1 MFINGNE
8 INNSRIYGINF
19 YDLGVPTTVVIDD
32 YLPFSYSTGASPVF
46 TQPTDN
52 KGLWAMYLEKAF
64 SKYHGNFYTIEGGS
78 PHRALEAMTS
88 FPGKWI
94 ALGDVLKT

>member
-1 MFINGNE
+1 
-8 INNSRIYGINF
+8 
-19 YDLGVPTTVVIDD
+19 
-32 YLPFSYSTGASPVF
+32 
-46 TQPTDN
+46 
-52 KGLWAMYLEKAF
+52 MYLEKAF